1 MLSGAMDILVIEE
14 PEGEYRSSSFH
25 VRFGSLK
32 VLRSVEQDIDIYVN
46 GRKKNVKMKLAN
58 CGDAYFLYDELDPY
72 MIRQSKLIR
81 EKEFNTNQILLM
93 DKITGKR
100 ESKDDKILKH
110 QYKSFFPSSNQLKA
124 LDLKP
129 GQNEIRFVCRTSP
142 SGVQT
147 LSSQIYLW
155 HYTSKV
161 IITDVDGTI
170 TKSDIL
176 GQVLPFFGRD
186 WSHPGVT
193 ALFRNLYDHGY
204 KIVYL
209 TARAIGQ
216 STMTKNYLTNLV
228 QNNISLPPGPLFMS
242 PDGIFTSLRREVIE
256 KKPHLLKI
264 PLLTELKNLFPTVLK
279 PFYAGFG
286 NRETDAISYRYLNI
300 PLNRCFI
307 INTSS
312 EVVQLGSTIKTT
324 YQEIADNVDKDFTK
338 LTKGYINE
346 MTEEEYYNENE
357 NDNGD
362 KGGLNRIYS
371 EKNNNSVDDEGNK
384 INIETSD

>member
-32 VLRSVEQDIDIYVN
+32 VLRAKEQDIDIYIN
-46 GRKKNVKMKLAN
+46 GRKKNVKMKLAS

-72 MIRQSKLIR
+72 MIKQSKLIK
-81 EKEFNTNQILLM
+81 EKEFNTNQIELM
-93 DKITGKR
+93 DKITGTRK
-100 ESKDDKILKH
+100 SKDDIILKR
-110 QYKSFFPSSNQLKA
+110 QYKSFFPSSTQLKA
-124 LDLKP
+124 LDLAP

-147 LSSQIYLW
+147 LSSYIYLW

-170 TKSDIL
+170 TKSDVL
-176 GQVLPFFGRD
+176 GQVLPFFGKD

-193 ALFRNLYDHGY
+193 ALFRNLYNNGY

-216 STMTKNYLTNLV
+216 SSVTKNYLVHLI
-228 QNNISLPPGPLFMS
+228 QNKQSLPPGPLFMS

-264 PLLTELKNLFPTVLK
+264 PLLTELKNLFPEAVK

-286 NRETDAISYRYLNI
+286 NRETDAISYRYLDI
-300 PLNRCFI
+300 PLNKCFI

-312 EVVQLGSTIKTT
+312 EVIQLGETQKTT
-324 YQEIADNVDKDFTK
+324 YQNIADDAEKDFPK
-338 LTKGYINE
+338 LSKEKKNGNQENNELKKSDVLISEENSNISTSKLDDDGNNISVVIN
-346 MTEEEYYNENE
+346 N
-357 NDNGD
+357 
-362 KGGLNRIYS
+362 
-371 EKNNNSVDDEGNK
+371 
-384 INIETSD
+384 

>member
-32 VLRSVEQDIDIYVN
+32 VLRAKEQDIDIYIN
-46 GRKKNVKMKLAN
+46 GRKKNVKMKLAS

-72 MIRQSKLIR
+72 MIKQSKLIK
-81 EKEFNTNQILLM
+81 EKEFNTNQIELM
-93 DKITGKR
+93 DKITGTRK
-100 ESKDDKILKH
+100 SKDDIILKR
-110 QYKSFFPSSNQLKA
+110 QYKSFFPSSTQLKA
-124 LDLKP
+124 LDLAP

-147 LSSQIYLW
+147 LSSYIYLW

-170 TKSDIL
+170 TKSDVL
-176 GQVLPFFGRD
+176 GQVLPFFGKD

-193 ALFRNLYDHGY
+193 ALFRNLYNNGY

-216 STMTKNYLTNLV
+216 SSVTKNYLVRLI
-228 QNNISLPPGPLFMS
+228 QNKQSLPPGPLFMS

-264 PLLTELKNLFPTVLK
+264 PLLTELKNLFPEAVK

-286 NRETDAISYRYLNI
+286 NRETDAISYRYLDI
-300 PLNRCFI
+300 PLNKCFI

-312 EVVQLGSTIKTT
+312 EVIQLGETQKTT
-324 YQEIADNVDKDFTK
+324 YQNIADDAEKDFPK
-338 LTKGYINE
+338 LSKEKKNGNQENNELKSSDVLISEENSNISTSKLDDDGNNISVVIN
-346 MTEEEYYNENE
+346 N
-357 NDNGD
+357 
-362 KGGLNRIYS
+362 
-371 EKNNNSVDDEGNK
+371 
-384 INIETSD
+384 

>member
-14 PEGEYRSSSFH
+14 PKGEYRSSAFH

-32 VLRSVEQDIDIYVN
+32 VLRSEEQDIDIYIN
-46 GRKKNVKMKLAN
+46 GRKRNVKMKLAN
-58 CGDAYFLYDELDPY
+58 RGDAYFLFDELDPY
-72 MIRQSKLIR
+72 MIRQSKQIR
-81 EKEFNTNQILLM
+81 DREFNNNQILLM

-100 ESKDDKILKH
+100 ESKDDKILKR
-110 QYKSFFPSSNQLKA
+110 QYKSVFPSSNQLKA
-124 LDLKP
+124 LELAH

-147 LSSQIYLW
+147 LSSHIYLW

-193 ALFRNLYDHGY
+193 ALFRNLYNNGY

-216 STMTKNYLTNLV
+216 SEFTKNYLTNLV

-256 KKPHLLKI
+256 KKPHLLKV
-264 PLLTELKNLFPTVLK
+264 PLLIELKNLFPTVLM

-286 NRETDAISYRYLNI
+286 NRETDAISYRYVNI

-312 EVVQLGSTIKTT
+312 EVIQLGSTVKTT
-324 YQEIADNVDKDFTK
+324 YQEIADNIDKDFKK
-338 LTKGYINE
+338 LPKGYKIE
-346 MTEEEYYNENE
+346 MTEDEYYEENE
-357 NDNGD
+357 NDNED
-362 KGGLNRIYS
+362 KDGLNRMYS
-371 EKNNNSVDDEGNK
+371 EKNNNSLDDEGNSIK
-384 INIETSD
+384 IETSD

>member
-14 PEGEYRSSSFH
+14 PEGEFRSSSFH

-32 VLRSVEQDIDIYVN
+32 VLQSNEQDIDIYIN
-46 GRKKNVKMKLAN
+46 GRKKNVKMKLAHT
-58 CGDAYFLYDELDPY
+58 GDGYFLFDSVDKY
-72 MIRQSKLIR
+72 MEKQLKLIR
-81 EKEFNTNQILLM
+81 EKEFNSTQIELM
-93 DKITGKR
+93 AKITGKR
-100 ESKDDKILKH
+100 ESKDDAILKCE
-110 QYKSFFPSSNQLKA
+110 YKSFFPSSNQLKE
-124 LDLKP
+124 LDLIP
-129 GQNEIRFVCRTSP
+129 GQNEIRFVCKTSP

-147 LSSQIYLW
+147 LSCYIYLW

-193 ALFRNLYDHGY
+193 ALFRNLYNNGY

-216 STMTKNYLTNLV
+216 SSMTKNYLINLI
-228 QNNISLPPGPLFMS
+228 QNQKSLPPGPLFMS

-264 PLLTELKNLFPTVLK
+264 PLLTELKNLFPQGLK

-286 NRETDAISYRYLNI
+286 NRETDAISYRYLGI
-300 PLNRCFI
+300 PLNKCFI

-312 EVVQLGSTIKTT
+312 EVVQLGKTTKTT
-324 YQEIADNVDKDFTK
+324 YQEIADNVDVDFPK
-338 LTKGYINE
+338 VVKGEVDIDESEDNQSNRNL
-346 MTEEEYYNENE
+346 MNENNNIITSKVDE
-357 NDNGD
+357 NGSITIQGSN
-362 KGGLNRIYS
+362 
-371 EKNNNSVDDEGNK
+371 
-384 INIETSD
+384 